1 VKRGSLAVILL
12 IVFIDL
18 LGFGILIPLLP
29 LYAEKY
35 RPTPL
40 AFGLLLSSFSLMQFF
55 FAPLLGRL
63 SDRIGRRPVLVISLA
78 GSAAGYLL
86 FGLARSLAVLFAA
99 RIIDGISGANIATAQ
114 AYVADVTDRS
124 TRTRAMGS
132 IGAAFGLGFVFGPAI
147 GGFALRGGESA
158 PGFVAAGLSTL
169 ALVLTIVLLPEP
181 PARSAEGS
189 LLARRSFAPTKFAR
203 TMRQPAIATIL
214 IVFFLVTFAFSNF
227 EATFSQFLHGRL
239 ALAPSHVAFVFV
251 YVGVLIVAV
260 QGGLIRFLASR
271 ARDATLAAGGIALL
285 TAGLAAMPLAA
296 SVRSTLELLVPLT
309 VGIGII
315 NPSLSSLISKL
326 ASEEERGAVLG
337 LFQSMS
343 SLGRIAGPIWG
354 EFTFARFGPAGP
366 QWTGAAV
373 AACAGG
379 LSLAIWKRQ

>member
-1 VKRGSLAVILL
+1 MKRGPLVVIFL

-40 AFGLLLSSFSLMQFF
+40 AFGLLLASFSLMQFF

-78 GSAAGYLL
+78 GSVAGYVL

-114 AYVADVTDRS
+114 AYVADVTDRA
-124 TRTRAMGS
+124 TRTRAMGL

-147 GGFALRGGESA
+147 GGVALRGGESA
-158 PGFVAAGLSTL
+158 PGFVAAGLSAI
-169 ALVLTIVLLPEP
+169 ALLLTVVLLPEP

-189 LLARRSFAPTKFAR
+189 RLARRSFEPARLAR
-203 TMRQPAIATIL
+203 TIRQPTIGPVL
-214 IVFFLVTFAFSNF
+214 IIFFLVTFAFSNF
-227 EATFSQFLHGRL
+227 EATFSQFLHDRL
-239 ALAPSHVAFVFV
+239 ALAASHVAFIFV
-251 YVGVLIVAV
+251 YVGILIVAV
-260 QGGLIRFLASR
+260 QGGLIRYLSSR
-271 ARDATLAAGGIALL
+271 VRDATLATAGIALL
-285 TAGLAAMPLAA
+285 TAGLAAMPLTA
-296 SVRSTLELLVPLT
+296 SVGSTLELLVPLT

-315 NPSLSSLISKL
+315 NPSLTSLISKL
-326 ASEEERGAVLG
+326 ASEEERGGVLG

-343 SLGRIAGPIWG
+343 SLGRILGPIWG
-354 EFTFARFGPAGP
+354 EFAFARLGPAGP
-366 QWTGAAV
+366 QWTGAVV

-379 LSLAIWKRQ
+379 LSFTIWKQR